1 MGKTKTVARF
11 CIQVVVRVQGRAWWN
26 AAQGPARTDGKWPS
40 CSVPGFQQEALPQS
54 VGKDSPLR
62 SGRESGSVH
71 PDGQL
76 EWSILRSCF
85 PAGLGEGG

>member
-1 MGKTKTVARF
+1 MSRF
-11 CIQVVVRVQGRAWWN
+11 CGHVVVRAQGRARN
-26 AAQGPARTDGKWPS
+26 LERSPGSCRDRLKWLG
-40 CSVPGFQQEALPQS
+40 CSVASFQQEALPRS
-54 VGKDSPLR
+54 PRKDSPLR